1 MKRIVYLTDQ
11 PFDDRNYQRFGI
23 QAWIDR
29 NWSVEVWDLTP
40 WAQPRFWRTFIG
52 LNQEIRTFAGYF
64 PIASGRELARRLAQS
79 RQIRFF
85 IDLTGE
91 NYHSM
96 RAKRALLGYG
106 ATRVTS
112 ATGSIPIPDRKVAR
126 GVISRLSRLYSK
138 GPRGTLKLLS
148 DAFYSKVIASRL
160 APGLTVVA
168 GENSVNDA
176 AQRHGIIKAHNFD
189 YDVYLALIKSDATSV
204 GDYAVFIDQDYCFH
218 PEFIDPGTAVVT
230 PEKYFRTMRNGLK
243 EISRA
248 LNTHMRIAAHPRA
261 AYQDRSMDCFGE
273 LPIEYGRTAELI
285 QGCRVVVC
293 HDSTAIQFAV
303 LFSKP
308 MIFVTTD
315 ELMLSY
321 EGGSIAKVASELG
334 KVPINLDRR
343 DLQAVDWQREMSI
356 DSRKYASYRSRYI
369 KTDGSPEMPLWDIVI
384 NHIEIA
390 NS

>member
-1 MKRIVYLTDQ
+1 MKRIIYLTDQ

-40 WAQPRFWRTFIG
+40 WAQPRFWRSFIE
-52 LNQEIRTFAGYF
+52 LNQKIRTFAGYF
-64 PIASGRELARRLAQS
+64 PIASGSQLARRLAQS
-79 RQIRFF
+79 RQVRFF

-96 RAKRALLGYG
+96 RAKRALLRLG

-112 ATGSIPIPDRKVAR
+112 ATGSIPIPDRKSDR
-126 GVISRLSRLYSK
+126 GIIGRLSRICSK
-138 GPRGTLKLLS
+138 GPRSTLKLLS
-148 DAFYSKVIASRL
+148 DAFFSRVVAARL

-168 GENSVNDA
+168 GENSLNKA
-176 AQRHGIIKAHNFD
+176 TSRHSIIRAHNFD
-189 YDVYLALIKSDATSV
+189 YDVYLALMSTGAAPA
-204 GDYAVFIDQDYCFH
+204 GEYAVFIDQDYCFH

-230 PEKYFRTMRNGLK
+230 PDKYFATMRNGLM
-243 EISRA
+243 EISKA
-248 LNTHMRIAAHPRA
+248 LKMEMRIAAHPRA
-261 AYQDRSMDCFGE
+261 AYRDRGIDCFGD

-285 QGCRVVVC
+285 QGCRVVIC

-303 LFSKP
+303 LFAKP

-315 ELMLSY
+315 ELNLAY
-321 EGGSIAKVASELG
+321 EGSSIAKVASEFG
-334 KVPINLDRR
+334 KLPVNLDRQ
-343 DLQAVDWQREMSI
+343 DPQAVNWTREMSV
-356 DSRKYASYRSRYI
+356 DPARYASYRSRYI